1 MPDKTG
7 NNRALNGQFVPGVS
21 GNPKGRPKGKMS
33 IPDMLQRI
41 GNEPIPNELKNK
53 VESLFSS
60 ADIGNITMME
70 AIMRTTMMY
79 AIQGRSWAV
88 QFIAE
93 RLEGKPVQPI
103 NIEEHKPIQLLKT
116 NIPAFD
122 ND

>member
-1 MPDKTG
+1 
-7 NNRALNGQFVPGVS
+7 
-21 GNPKGRPKGKMS
+21 
-33 IPDMLQRI
+33 
-41 GNEPIPNELKNK
+41 
-53 VESLFSS
+53 
-60 ADIGNITMME
+60 MME